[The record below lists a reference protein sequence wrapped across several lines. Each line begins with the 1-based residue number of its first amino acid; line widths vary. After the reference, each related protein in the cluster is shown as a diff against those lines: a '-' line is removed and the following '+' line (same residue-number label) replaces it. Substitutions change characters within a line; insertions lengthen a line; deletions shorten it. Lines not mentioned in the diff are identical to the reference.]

1 MPMLM
6 AEMASTMTK
15 PSMILPRNRK
25 VGNLSDTDGQ
35 MRFNDPTWNPPI
47 HFSKK
52 PAESGKSAPEP
63 NPES

>member
-1 MPMLM
+1 
-6 AEMASTMTK
+6 
-15 PSMILPRNRK
+15 MILPRNRK

-63 NPES
+63 HPES